1 MTEHAAARHLTAHS
15 AAPESHA
22 PHADH
27 RRDYFRIFWVLLV
40 LTILEVGF
48 SYLKI
53 DKRIISA
60 VMIALAL
67 SKASFVGLYYM
78 HLKYEKR
85 SLLWLAFLPLPLAGF
100 FAVFLMLDA
109 FNLLRGV
116 PVPWAHH

>member
-1 MTEHAAARHLTAHS
+1 MA
-15 AAPESHA
+15 A

-40 LTILEVGF
+40 LTIVEVGV
-48 SYLKI
+48 SYMKI
-53 DKRIISA
+53 DKRLMSV

-67 SKASFVGLYYM
+67 SKAAFVGLYYM

-100 FAVFLMLDA
+100 YAVFLMLDGG
-109 FNLLRGV
+109 NLLRAATA
-116 PVPWAHH
+116 PWVHH

>member
-1 MTEHAAARHLTAHS
+1 MTEHAAADH
-15 AAPESHA
+15 AAPKSHA

-40 LTILEVGF
+40 LTILEVGV

-85 SLLWLAFLPLPLAGF
+85 SLRWLAFLPLPLAGF
-100 FAVFLMLDA
+100 YAVFLMLDA
-109 FNLLRGV
+109 INLLRAV

>member
-1 MTEHAAARHLTAHS
+1 MTEHAITDHAA
-15 AAPESHA
+15 AAAQA
-22 PHADH
+22 PHTDH

-53 DKRIISA
+53 DKRVISA
-60 VMIALAL
+60 VMVSLAL

-85 SLLWLAFLPLPLAGF
+85 SLLWLAFLPLPLAGSY
-100 FAVFLMLDA
+100 AVFLLLDA
-109 FNLLRGV
+109 VNLLRGV
-116 PVPWAHH
+116 PLPWVHS

>member
-1 MTEHAAARHLTAHS
+1 MTEHAAAHS

-27 RRDYFRIFWVLLV
+27 RRDYFRIFWVLLA
-40 LTILEVGF
+40 LTILEVGI
-48 SYLKI
+48 SYMKI

-60 VMIALAL
+60 AMIALAL
-67 SKASFVGLYYM
+67 SKAAFVGLYYM

-100 FAVFLMLDA
+100 YAVFLMLDA
-109 FNLLRGV
+109 FSLLRGV
-116 PVPWAHH
+116 TAPWTHH

>member
-1 MTEHAAARHLTAHS
+1 MTEHAIADH
-15 AAPESHA
+15 AAPESNA

-40 LTILEVGF
+40 LTILEVGV

-67 SKASFVGLYYM
+67 SKAAFVGLYYM

-100 FAVFLMLDA
+100 YAVFLMLDA
-109 FNLLRGV
+109 FSILRGV
-116 PVPWAHH
+116 PVPWVHH

>member
-1 MTEHAAARHLTAHS
+1 MSEHAS
-15 AAPESHA
+15 PDPHA
-22 PHADH
+22 PDADVPRAPDH

-40 LTILEVGF
+40 LTIVEVAV
-48 SYLKI
+48 SYSKI
-53 DKRIISA
+53 DKRVMSA

-85 SLLWLAFLPLPLAGF
+85 SLMWLAFVPLPLAGF
-100 FAVFLMLDA
+100 YAVFLLLDA

-116 PVPWAHH
+116 SVPWAHP

>member
-1 MTEHAAARHLTAHS
+1 MSEHAS
-15 AAPESHA
+15 PDPHA
-22 PHADH
+22 PDAGAPRAPDH

-40 LTILEVGF
+40 LTIVEVAV
-48 SYLKI
+48 SYSKI
-53 DKRIISA
+53 DKRVMSA

-85 SLLWLAFLPLPLAGF
+85 SLMWLAFVPLPLAGF
-100 FAVFLMLDA
+100 YAVFLLLDA

-116 PVPWAHH
+116 SVPWAHP

>member
-1 MTEHAAARHLTAHS
+1 MTEHATEHASTDTAH
-15 AAPESHA
+15 AV
-22 PHADH
+22 DH

-40 LTILEVGF
+40 LTITEVGF

-60 VMIALAL
+60 VMISLAL

-85 SLLWLAFLPLPLAGF
+85 TLLWLAFLPLPLAGF
-100 FAVFLMLDA
+100 YAVFLMLDA
-109 FNLLRGV
+109 YNLLRGV
-116 PVPWAHH
+116 PIPWLKMHS

>member
-1 MTEHAAARHLTAHS
+1 MNEHAMADHATPGSSEA
-15 AAPESHA
+15 HA
-22 PHADH
+22 PHGDH

-40 LTILEVGF
+40 LTILEVGV

-100 FAVFLMLDA
+100 YAVFLGLDA
-109 FNLLRGV
+109 ISLLRGV

>member
-1 MTEHAAARHLTAHS
+1 MTEHASSPAAAG
-15 AAPESHA
+15 SHA

-40 LTILEVGF
+40 LTIVEVGI
-48 SYLKI
+48 SYSKI

-60 VMIALAL
+60 IMIALAL

-85 SLLWLAFLPLPLAGF
+85 SLLWLAFLPLPLAASY
-100 FAVFLMLDA
+100 AVFLMLDA
-109 FNLLRGV
+109 LNLLRGA
-116 PVPWAHH
+116 PIPWAHH

>member
-1 MTEHAAARHLTAHS
+1 MTEHAAAGH
-15 AAPESHA
+15 AASDSHA

-40 LTILEVGF
+40 LTILEVGI

-53 DKRIISA
+53 DKRLISA
-60 VMIALAL
+60 AMVALAL

-85 SLLWLAFLPLPLAGF
+85 SLLWLAFLPLPLAAF
-100 FAVFLMLDA
+100 YAVFLGLDA
-109 FNLLRGV
+109 MALLRGV
-116 PVPWAHH
+116 PVPWSHH